1 MFEMD
6 DSKLG
11 RLKVYNVTEAR
22 ANFASVLREKEAK
35 VVVTWHGRP
44 FKVLVDYQE
53 FSKLLQAQLENKN
66 ISNIPIEGLLQ
77 TGNDSLP
84 PTQKLPGQWSE
95 EDLTQIVKS
104 ITETLQNSK

>member
-11 RLKVYNVTEAR
+11 KLKVYNVTEAR
-22 ANFASVLREKEAK
+22 ANFASVLREKDAK

-53 FSKLLQAQLENKN
+53 YSELLQK
-66 ISNIPIEGLLQ
+66 
-77 TGNDSLP
+77 
-84 PTQKLPGQWSE
+84 KLGTLVTETVASTPVASPSSKGQWSE
-95 EDLTQIVKS
+95 EDLSQIVKS
-104 ITETLQNSK
+104 ITENIPTYK

>member
-1 MFEMD
+1 MFEME

-22 ANFASVLREKEAK
+22 ANFASVLREKDAK

-53 FSKLLQAQLENKN
+53 YAELQQWKAQSSLINSENINSSLENA
-66 ISNIPIEGLLQ
+66 S
-77 TGNDSLP
+77 SLP
-84 PTQKLPGQWSE
+84 KAPAGQWNKS
-95 EDLTQIVKS
+95 DLDQIVKS
-104 ITETLQNSK
+104 ITESIPTLK

>member
-1 MFEMD
+1 MFEME

-11 RLKVYNVTEAR
+11 KLKVYNVTEAR

-53 FSKLLQAQLENKN
+53 YSEILQKRLEKT
-66 ISNIPIEGLLQ
+66 SSASTEEMPK
-77 TGNDSLP
+77 TP
-84 PTQKLPGQWSE
+84 PVSAGQWSK
-95 EDLTQIVKS
+95 EDLSQIVKS
-104 ITETLQNSK
+104 ITENIPHYK